1 MPAKSSRTSG
11 KKEFFWS
18 DDEVELLLNVTHQ
31 KVQQLVEGISWESVK
46 SKYADLLALLKNE
59 LPATKEEAAQLV
71 KDYPH
76 TKDEVTKEIL
86 TTKLKAIRNKYRQV
100 RL

>member
-1 MPAKSSRTSG
+1 M
-11 KKEFFWS
+11 
-18 DDEVELLLNVTHQ
+18 ELLLNVTHQ
-31 KVQQLVEGISWESVK
+31 FKVQQLTEGISWELVK
-46 SKYADLLALLKNE
+46 SKYTDILALLKNE
-59 LPATKEEAAQLV
+59 LLATEEEAAQLV

-100 RL
+100 RLEIHYCYIAS